1 MLYAFSQTKKW
12 LMGVGFSVVGSAVAL
27 SASAAAAST
36 LPDSPIKKWDDVVTI
51 LKTVATWVYQAFFI
65 VAVMYFL
72 WGAFTF
78 LQAGGDATKV
88 AEGKKRILY
97 GVIAVIVALLSTGA
111 AQLIS
116 SSLSTAAGK

>member
-1 MLYAFSQTKKW
+1 MFYTLPRTKKW
-12 LMGVGFSVVGSAVAL
+12 LAGISCGIAGSAIAL
-27 SASAAAAST
+27 STYAAASST
-36 LPDSPIKKWDDVVTI
+36 LPDSPIKSWEDVVKT
-51 LKTVATWVYQAFFI
+51 LKTAATWMYTAFFI
-65 VAVMYFL
+65 VAVIYFL

-97 GVIAVIVALLSTGA
+97 GVIAVIVALISTGA

-116 SSLSTAAGK
+116 SSLHTAAGN